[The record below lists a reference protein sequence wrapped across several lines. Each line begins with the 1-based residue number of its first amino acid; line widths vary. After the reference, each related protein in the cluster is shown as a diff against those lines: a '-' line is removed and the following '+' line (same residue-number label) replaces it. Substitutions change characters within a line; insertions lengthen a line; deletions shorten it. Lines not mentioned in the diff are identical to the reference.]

1 MFSFFF
7 FLFFRFITNFYLLS
21 LSKVSQADASERLAK
36 SGYQVVGWYHS
47 HPTFVPNPSLRDLE
61 TQAKYQE
68 LFAEGN
74 KPFLALI
81 LNPYCTTSQ
90 SSKTTSH
97 ISKYKCLMLSDQ
109 LNSQVHLPFFNY
121 TQLIGFKII
130 DNTYIFFFA
139 STGRS
144 QDTICIHSYFG

>member
-1 MFSFFF
+1 M
-7 FLFFRFITNFYLLS
+7 
-21 LSKVSQADASERLAK
+21 SQADASERLAK

-81 LNPYCTTSQ
+81 LNPYSTTNQ
-90 SSKTTSH
+90 SSKTSPV
-97 ISKYKCLMLSDQ
+97 SKYKCLMLSDQ
-109 LNSQVHLPFFNY
+109 SKFQVLPIFIIFTIIVNLILFFLP
-121 TQLIGFKII
+121 TF
-130 DNTYIFFFA
+130 
-139 STGRS
+139 
-144 QDTICIHSYFG
+144 